1 MSIVYHKDIKH
12 CIVIFLFYNN
22 TFDKGHYMTNVS
34 VCIKRALFFTLLAMC
49 TSSMQAAALTADAAM
64 YNQMT
69 AAVANK
75 LDYVLAKESEELIN
89 RVNSIFGDLACLIQ
103 ADAITIADKEQKN
116 NLISAITQTRMIINQ
131 LYKTFLNEPTQ
142 AQLDHTLKIL
152 NLILK
157 QLEAS
162 LKSDITKYQAF
173 NPEDAFNRSKLTD
186 AVDLDALKANL
197 NNTREYTL
205 QVKKTAENAG
215 LYWYNHLYRNTVDRF
230 VIQPCSK
237 YNLPWKTFITSVV
250 LAGSSYIW
258 YRLNTSIAGCSPHD
272 AGLPATTDM
281 TDHQSW
287 SDEDPMW
294 KKLPWQAHD
303 WINGNI
309 RHYLGWSAST
319 DSGIYLRHSNDQR
332 KNINLLNHR
341 LADCLQQRN
350 ILLQQKD
357 HLIMML
363 ARTQTEQSNNLPNNH
378 HNDIQHI
385 NSELK
390 KLAPQL
396 ENYNSSI
403 ANYMEQIDF
412 LSTVDADK
420 PRKWLAHLEEE
431 TYKMHTGW
439 WALGLVLYAV
449 GKDHITKNIK
459 ETYSSVSSK
468 FKKIHSWLKGGAFY
482 QQFRVT
488 EHQLMVVPRFDFD
501 SIIGHEEAKETLSY
515 LVKYIQDPEHYD
527 RAQLDP
533 AKAILLYGPT
543 RTGKSMI
550 AEALACE
557 LQRIK
562 GGKPEDFPFYPID
575 ARHIAYYGS
584 FDFIMNI
591 IKEKAPCIIFL
602 DEIDMLNL
610 HREEFKNNNQL
621 LSDFLS
627 ALSGCLKNDPDK
639 KVIVLAATNTPE
651 YLDDSLRS
659 RFSTQIVFEYPSFLH
674 RAEAILRE
682 LQGKGL
688 PAEQFN
694 IRKLAEETEGCSY
707 EQIHKIINDAQLVTR
722 ESGRPVTQADI
733 EHSIN
738 TILRNIVYHDYKDLP
753 EAELKV
759 LSVHMTG
766 HAMTYLLTEGSEQLS
781 QVTIRPVKIKIDKNF
796 SAKNT
801 YTNPIIKY
809 GQVFTHTQ
817 GDTLK
822 FTSKKDV
829 KRKCM
834 IELAGHIAE
843 EIILD
848 THFTTPHSCSG
859 QDTTEAFKWA
869 KKYVLDGIDESLVQA
884 SKHMQNKI
892 IQDAYAFIEECKQE
906 LRTLFTEHKDS
917 MIFVADVLQKLTIL
931 DADALQESLNIHKML
946 DGKSLEEFFADLQK
960 QAEAAQAQETAPV
973 IA

>member
-22 TFDKGHYMTNVS
+22 TFDKGYYMTNVS
-34 VCIKRALFFTLLAMC
+34 ICIKRALFFTLLAIC
-49 TSSMQAAALTADAAM
+49 TSSIMQAAALTADAAM

-75 LDYVLAKESEELIN
+75 LDYILAKESEELIN

-116 NLISAITQTRMIINQ
+116 NLISAITQTRMVINQ

-157 QLEAS
+157 HLETS

-173 NPEDAFNRSKLTD
+173 DPEDAVNRSKLTD
-186 AVDLDALKANL
+186 TVDLDALKVNIDK
-197 NNTREYTL
+197 TKEYTL

-215 LYWYNHLYRNTVDRF
+215 LYWYNHVYRNTVDRF
-230 VIQPCSK
+230 VIQPCGK
-237 YNLPWKTFITSVV
+237 YNLHWKAFATTVA
-250 LAGSSYIW
+250 LAGSSYLW
-258 YRLNTSIAGCSPHD
+258 YRLNTSIAGCSTYD
-272 AGLPATTDM
+272 AGKPATEDM

-294 KKLPWQAHD
+294 KQLPWRAHD

-309 RHYLGWSAST
+309 RHYLGWPASVE
-319 DSGIYLRHSNDQR
+319 SGIDLRHSNDQR
-332 KNINLLNHR
+332 MKIFELSQALEARIVRKDQLIAQLDPNPNADNL
-341 LADCLQQRN
+341 A
-350 ILLQQKD
+350 LLQELQNNN
-357 HLIMML
+357 IFIQNGFQQL
-363 ARTQTEQSNNLPNNH
+363 AQ
-378 HNDIQHI
+378 
-385 NSELK
+385 
-390 KLAPQL
+390 LA
-396 ENYNSSI
+396 N
-403 ANYMEQIDF
+403 
-412 LSTVDADK
+412 VKADK
-420 PRKWLAHLEEE
+420 PRDKWLAHLEEE
-431 TYKMHTGW
+431 AHKLQLGWCAIGMTLFYMPFKDRVNAQVEEISTKINNNLKKM
-439 WALGLVLYAV
+439 
-449 GKDHITKNIK
+449 
-459 ETYSSVSSK
+459 
-468 FKKIHSWLKGGAFY
+468 HSWLKGGAFY
-482 QQFRVT
+482 QQFRAT
-488 EHQLMVVPRFDFD
+488 EHQFMVKPRFGFND
-501 SIIGHEEAKETLSY
+501 IIGHEHVKEKLSY
-515 LVKYIQDPEHYD
+515 IIKYIQDPENYD

-533 AKAILLYGPT
+533 AKAILLYGAP

-550 AEALACE
+550 AEALAGE

-562 GGKPEDFPFYPID
+562 GGKPEDFPFYCID

-584 FDFIMNI
+584 FKFIMDI
-591 IKEKAPCIIFL
+591 AHEKAPCIIFL

-610 HREEFKNNNQL
+610 HRGEFKDNNKL
-621 LSDFLS
+621 LGDFLS
-627 ALSGCLKNDPDK
+627 TLSGCLNNDPDK

-651 YLDDSLRS
+651 MLDNSLLA
-659 RFSTQIVFEYPSFLH
+659 RFEQIPFEHPSFVH

-694 IRKLAEETEGCSY
+694 IRKLAEQTEGCSY

-722 ESGRPVTQADI
+722 ESGRPVTQGDI

-738 TILRNIVYHDYKDLP
+738 TILRNIIYHDYKDLP

-766 HAMTYLLTEGSEQLS
+766 HAMTYLLTEGSEQFS
-781 QVTIRPVKIKIDKNF
+781 QVTIRPVRAKIDKDF

-801 YTNPIIKY
+801 YTKPIIKY
-809 GQVFTHTQ
+809 GHVFTHTQ

-822 FTSKKDV
+822 FTSKKDL
-829 KRKCM
+829 KRKCL

-848 THFTTPHSCSG
+848 THYTTAHSCSG

-869 KKYVLDGIDESLVQA
+869 KKYVLDGMDESLLQA

-917 MIFVADVLQKLTIL
+917 MIFVADVLQKFTIL
-931 DADALQESLNIHKML
+931 DADALQETINIHKML
-946 DGKSLEEFFADLQK
+946 DGRSLEEFFADLQK
-960 QAEAAQAQETAPV
+960 QAEAAQAEETVPV